1 MNERETRRRRVL
13 HAGVGL
19 GAALWLGRP
28 AFAQDGTKALP
39 RQITWPAQLRLL
51 DGRQLAA
58 ADLDARPVVAVFWSI
73 TCPFCKAHNVHVEKL
88 QRAAAG
94 SPLLVLG
101 IAIDAD
107 TARVREYVR
116 RQGYSFAVTAD
127 HAALST
133 SLEGRRVIPRTYAVE
148 AGSRLVTA
156 LAGEMFEEDV
166 MEFMRLAARG

>member
-1 MNERETRRRRVL
+1 MIERETRRRRL
-13 HAGVGL
+13 LRAGVGL
-19 GAALWLGRP
+19 GAALWVGRP
-28 AFAQDGTKALP
+28 ALAAGDTKALP
-39 RQITWPAQLRLL
+39 RQIAWPARVHLL

-73 TCPFCKAHNVHVEKL
+73 SCPFCKAHNVHVEKL

-94 SPLLVLG
+94 SRLLVLG

-107 TARVREYVR
+107 TAQVREYVR

-127 HAALST
+127 HGALST

-148 AGSRLVTA
+148 TGSRLVAA